1 MFEPTLEPPPEP
13 QISPTPTASPLVRRI
28 QGAVLWIGRYRLLL
42 AMFSFGAGA
51 FTFINMQR
59 SQALA
64 QWLAVLL
71 GAGWLLMLIEVPL
84 NRWFARFH
92 WSHLSQPIM
101 RYAVQNLH
109 QYTLFFCLPIL
120 FYTTTWHSGQALF
133 TGSVVAAALC
143 AMWDPIY
150 YGVIAPRPWLYFAL
164 HAFTVYIAALTVPPI
179 LWQLTTTQSL
189 ALASVAIGVFAL
201 PSLINRF
208 ERRHWLRWALLLVM
222 AVGLGGMSWLL
233 RFWVPPATLWV
244 SQPVITRTLDA
255 DQRDPGAPLKT
266 ISTTQLHAGGL
277 YAYAAIHAPRGLR
290 EQVFHVWR
298 HNGVEMDRIPLK
310 ITGGRKQGYRA
321 WSYKQ
326 SFPKDATGEWRVEVV
341 TNADQ
346 LIGELRF
353 LVVPAVADQPATDRV
368 AHAQSTA
375 SPPVAQSSIVKPEA
389 ATTVSSPSPASALS
403 TPQAPTSLSTP
414 SIHPAGP
421 SPRQPSQ

>member
-13 QISPTPTASPLVRRI
+13 QISSTPTASPLVRRI

-71 GAGWLLMLIEVPL
+71 GAGWLLMLVEVPL

-208 ERRHWLRWALLLVM
+208 ERRHWLHWALLLVM

-277 YAYAAIHAPRGLR
+277 YAYTAIHAPRGLR

-298 HNGVEMDRIPLK
+298 HNGAEMDRIPLK

-326 SFPKDATGEWRVEVV
+326 SFPQDAAGQWRVQVV
-341 TNADQ
+341 TGADQ

-353 LVVPAVADQPATDRV
+353 SVVQSDAV
-368 AHAQSTA
+368 QSTA
-375 SPPVAQSSIVKPEA
+375 PATQKSAGSRATVSVLVPAAAGSTAPTTSVAMPQTAGSVSPP
-389 ATTVSSPSPASALS
+389 
-403 TPQAPTSLSTP
+403 
-414 SIHPAGP
+414 
-421 SPRQPSQ
+421 